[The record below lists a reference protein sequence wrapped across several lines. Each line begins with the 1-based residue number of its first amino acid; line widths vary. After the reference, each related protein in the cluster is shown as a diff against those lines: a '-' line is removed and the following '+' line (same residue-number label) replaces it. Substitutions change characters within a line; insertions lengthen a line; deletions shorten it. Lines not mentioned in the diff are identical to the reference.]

1 MSTMSLFVNINTQGK
16 YTVEQAHSSTPLAT
30 CNTQE
35 EAIAWAKKNHPDK
48 ACHVARVRHL
58 NDKNKPDH
66 WRKVH

>member
-1 MSTMSLFVNINTQGK
+1 MSLFVNQNIQGK
-16 YTVEQAHSSTPLAT
+16 YTVEPAHSSTPLAT
-30 CNTQE
+30 CDTQE
-35 EAIAWAKKNHPDK
+35 EAIVWAKRNRPNE